1 VVAGG
6 GTVLLGQAGVA
17 VRGAAEEEDVVL
29 SVPELLALDRAAGD
43 EDADFA
49 CRD

>member
-6 GTVLLGQAGVA
+6 RTVLLGEAGVA
-17 VRGAAEEEDVVL
+17 VWGAAEEEDVVL
-29 SVPELLALDRAAGD
+29 SVPELLALDGAVGD
-43 EDADFA
+43 QDADFA